1 MMLTDSVDSELL
13 HEEKTSFGRKLI
25 AGLLALVFT
34 AAVLSGFLYFR
45 NRHVKQNLAESQARA
60 ALTNAPK
67 GPAKAD
73 ILMDEALLKGGQTI
87 IGGSVK
93 NISQETLSGVV
104 VELEL
109 KRRTGGTSE
118 RMTIPLSPGQL
129 EPNQEGRY
137 SVKLPAQQFSAVR
150 LVNLSSEPD
159 ATQLAFTTGVGQKRP
174 LEKIEPKVVVVP
186 RPPSKGGEFLNS
198 PDNPARIP

>member
-13 HEEKTSFGRKLI
+13 HQEKPSFARKLI

-45 NRHVKQNLAESQARA
+45 NRHMKQTLSESQPRP

-67 GPAKAD
+67 GPVKAH
-73 ILMDEALLKGGQTI
+73 ILMDEAMLKGGQTI
-87 IGGSVK
+87 IAGSVK

-109 KRRTGGTSE
+109 KRRSGGTSE
-118 RMTIPLSPGQL
+118 RTTVPLNPGHL

-137 SVKLPAQQFSAVR
+137 SLKLPAQHFSAVR
-150 LVNLSSEPD
+150 LVNLSSEPN
-159 ATQLAFTTGVGQKRP
+159 ATPLAFTTAVGQKRP

-186 RPPSKGGEFLNS
+186 RPRSKGGEFLNS
-198 PDNPARIP
+198 PDNPARVP

>member
-1 MMLTDSVDSELL
+1 MLTDSVDSELL
-13 HEEKTSFGRKLI
+13 HEEKPSFGRKFV

-34 AAVLSGFLYFR
+34 AAVLCGFLYFR
-45 NRHVKQNLAESQARA
+45 NRHVKQTLSESQPRP

-67 GPAKAD
+67 GPIKAH
-73 ILMDEALLKGGQTI
+73 ILMDEAVLKGGQTI

-93 NISQETLSGVV
+93 NISRETFSGLV

-109 KRRTGGTSE
+109 KRRTGGISE
-118 RMTIPLSPGQL
+118 RMIVPLTPVRL

-137 SVKLPAQQFSAVR
+137 SLKLPAQHFSAVR

-174 LEKIEPKVVVVP
+174 LEKIEPKVVAVP
-186 RPPSKGGEFLNS
+186 RPRSKAGEFLNS
-198 PDNPARIP
+198 PNNPARIP

>member
-1 MMLTDSVDSELL
+1 MLTDSVDSELL
-13 HEEKTSFGRKLI
+13 QEEKASFGRKLI

-34 AAVLSGFLYFR
+34 ATVLFGYLYFR
-45 NRHVKQNLAESQARA
+45 NRYLKQDLSESQPRA
-60 ALTNAPK
+60 ASTNAPK
-67 GPAKAD
+67 GPIKAH

-87 IGGSVK
+87 LGGSVK
-93 NISQETLSGVV
+93 NTSQETLSGLV

-118 RMTIPLSPGQL
+118 RTTVPLTPGQL

-137 SVKLPAQQFSAVR
+137 SLKLPAQQFSAVK
-150 LVNLSSEPD
+150 LVNLTSEPN
-159 ATQLAFTTGVGQKRP
+159 ATKLAYTTGVGQKRP
-174 LEKIEPKVVVVP
+174 LEKVEPKVVVVP

-198 PDNPARIP
+198 PDNPARVP

>member
-1 MMLTDSVDSELL
+1 MLTDSVDSELL
-13 HEEKTSFGRKLI
+13 HEEKASFGRKLI

-34 AAVLSGFLYFR
+34 AALLSGFLYFR
-45 NRHVKQNLAESQARA
+45 NRHLKENLSESQSRA

-67 GPAKAD
+67 GPAKVQ
-73 ILMDEALLKGGQTI
+73 ILMDEALLKGSQTI

-93 NISQETLSGVV
+93 NISQETLSGLV

-118 RMTIPLSPGQL
+118 RMTVPLNPAQL

-137 SVKLPAQQFSAVR
+137 LLKLPAQQFGAVR
-150 LVNLSSEPD
+150 LVNLASE
-159 ATQLAFTTGVGQKRP
+159 
-174 LEKIEPKVVVVP
+174 
-186 RPPSKGGEFLNS
+186 
-198 PDNPARIP
+198 